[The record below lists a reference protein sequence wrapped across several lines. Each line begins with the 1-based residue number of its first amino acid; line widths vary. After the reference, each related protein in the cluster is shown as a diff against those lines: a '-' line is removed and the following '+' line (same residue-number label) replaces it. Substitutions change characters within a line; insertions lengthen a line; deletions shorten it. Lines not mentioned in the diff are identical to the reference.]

1 MRRVL
6 VAVLPMLAALVSAGC
21 GGSASMRSVQQSGNS
36 VNYKFESSKWVDR
49 ETDECRRIEVDV
61 RPKAKLYTDAEKPPS
76 RLTLIDTDCEPP
88 FRVEKARYVDGG
100 GVFLSGNAL
109 DRFRSKH
116 TDLFHELYGYVSE
129 VVYGQRQ
136 E

>member
-1 MRRVL
+1 
-6 VAVLPMLAALVSAGC
+6 MLAALVWTGC

-36 VNYKFESSKWVDR
+36 VNYTFESSKWVDR
-49 ETDECRRIEVDV
+49 ETGECRRIEIDV
-61 RPKAKLYTDAEKPPS
+61 RAKAKLYTDAEKPPP
-76 RLTLIDTDCEPP
+76 RLTLIDADCESP
-88 FRVEKARYVDGG
+88 FRIEKARYVDGG

-116 TDLFHELYGYVSE
+116 TDLFHELYGYVSK
-129 VVYGQRQ
+129 VVY